1 MKCDVCGKE
10 VSDCGLEFDV
20 RQVERLTVCQE
31 CYGRLFHL
39 KYRSTKEN
47 VMSNSKEYFDNI
59 NELNKSYGN
68 NGGTFGL
75 NGIFVPLT
83 KEYLQ
88 NHSGQDLTNKSIYTQ
103 EVEPINSS
111 LDEIR
116 DLLVKNIKRHEDVIN
131 ALEPVKGLLGVLI
144 GISAMSFILGV
155 VAMLLR

>member
-20 RQVERLTVCQE
+20 RQVDRLTVCPE
-31 CYGRLFHL
+31 CYGHLFHL

-47 VMSNSKEYFDNI
+47 VMSSSKDYFDNMS
-59 NELNKSYGN
+59 ELNKSYGN
-68 NGGTFGL
+68 NGGSFGL

-103 EVEPINSS
+103 EVEPVNNS

-116 DLLVKNIKRHEDVIN
+116 DLLIRNTKRHEDTIR
-131 ALEPVKGLLGVLI
+131 ALEPLKDLLGVLV
-144 GISAMSFILGV
+144 GISAMSFILSI
-155 VAMLLR
+155 VALFLR